1 MCLISVVIPYYKKK
15 PYIYKTIK
23 SVLEQSYRKIEII
36 IIYDDPDLNDFFFL
50 KNIIKNN
57 KKIRLYKNK
66 KNFGASKSRNIGI
79 QHAKG
84 NYIALLDGD
93 DVWSK
98 NKINLQIRFMKKNNL
113 LFSYTDYKIINNE
126 DRCVGVRKVKNYL
139 NYNDLL
145 KSCDIG
151 LSTVIFHKS
160 IKNLI
165 VFPNLS
171 TKEDYVVWLNVA
183 KKKILMKGLNKQ
195 LTSWRKVKNSLSDS
209 IFQKIIDGYRV
220 YKIYEGYSLIYSFY
234 RLIVLS
240 FNFIINTIKERSFKN
255 SR

>member
-15 PYIYKTIK
+15 PYICRTIK

-50 KNIIKNN
+50 KKIIKNN

-98 NKINLQIRFMKKNNL
+98 NKINLQIRFMK
-113 LFSYTDYKIINNE
+113 
-126 DRCVGVRKVKNYL
+126 
-139 NYNDLL
+139 ND
-145 KSCDIG
+145 C
-151 LSTVIFHKS
+151 
-160 IKNLI
+160 
-165 VFPNLS
+165 
-171 TKEDYVVWLNVA
+171 
-183 KKKILMKGLNKQ
+183 
-195 LTSWRKVKNSLSDS
+195 
-209 IFQKIIDGYRV
+209 
-220 YKIYEGYSLIYSFY
+220 
-234 RLIVLS
+234 
-240 FNFIINTIKERSFKN
+240 
-255 SR
+255 